1 MSTSIVAPTAIA
13 FLDAI
18 TIPMTELPPAGV
30 VVDPATG
37 LAIGMLIA
45 CLGLATMAA
54 RDGIRA
60 RRAARRDVTE

>member
-1 MSTSIVAPTAIA
+1 MIGLLAALQTEPPV
-13 FLDAI
+13 I
-18 TIPMTELPPAGV
+18 TIPMTELPQTGV
-30 VVDPATG
+30 LIDPATG